1 MIIENLITP
10 QNITI
15 PTMKRTVLIRFIG
28 MLFLV
33 YLAFTYVIPYLT
45 RGAIV
50 SAEKSTSAISDQ
62 NENDNDNVAKLS
74 LYENPDLGFRL
85 KYPNDFRL
93 AEVSNSLESKTVVF
107 ERIPF
112 APETGAFLSVNSTKR
127 DSVITFNELK
137 KIMTD
142 TIRNGPGTSILDM
155 GTVNISGIPGYKI
168 VQNHAHSPYGRD
180 AMAIFIGAV
189 RDKTIYMLSS
199 LSTDIDALQEMVD
212 SFEFIR

>member
-15 PTMKRTVLIRFIG
+15 QTMKRTVLIRFIG

-85 KYPNDFRL
+85 KYPNDFRIV
-93 AEVSNSLESKTVVF
+93 EVSNSLESKTVVF

-112 APETGAFLSVNSTKR
+112 APETGAFLSVNSTKW

-137 KIMTD
+137 KISD

-168 VQNHAHSPYGRD
+168 VQNHSHSPYGRD
-180 AMAIFIGAV
+180 AIAIFIG
-189 RDKTIYMLSS
+189 DKTIYMLSHYQP
-199 LSTDIDALQEMVD
+199 I
-212 SFEFIR
+212 

>member
-1 MIIENLITP
+1 
-10 QNITI
+10 
-15 PTMKRTVLIRFIG
+15 MKRTVLIRFSG

-33 YLAFTYVIPYLT
+33 YLAFTYAIPYLT

-62 NENDNDNVAKLS
+62 SENDNDNVAKLS
-74 LYENPDLGFRL
+74 TYENPGLGFRL

-93 AEVSNSLESKTVVF
+93 VEISNSLESKTVVF
-107 ERIPF
+107 ERTPF
-112 APETGAFLSVNSTKR
+112 APETGAFLSVNSTKW

-142 TIRNGPGTSILDM
+142 AIRNGPGISILDM
-155 GTVNISGIPGYKI
+155 GTGSSGVPGYKI
-168 VQNHAHSPYGRD
+168 VQNHPHSPYGRD
-180 AMAIFIGAV
+180 AIAIFIGAV

-199 LSTDIDALQEMVD
+199 LSTDIDVLQEMDD